1 MNVSRSTDWDGDNMS
16 GIFWNEKI
24 QRATVRELKK
34 LQLKL
39 LRRQIRFAS
48 GNSGFYHRKF
58 KESKANLR
66 IKNLEDIRK
75 FPFTTREELERNFRN
90 ILSVPFSEVAAI
102 RMTSGTTG
110 LPMAIAHTK
119 GDIVNIAEASARK
132 LIYHGV
138 TKTDVIQVT
147 AAYGLWQGAW
157 SVHWGAE
164 KIGTC
169 VIPVGAGDTERQI
182 RIIKQFKTTILYGV
196 TNYHFR
202 IAEVAK
208 KLGESLKDYNLRIG
222 ICVAEKPS
230 EKQIEILKKEFG
242 YKNVAIDYGAT
253 EFPGFSVNC
262 EKDRAFHHVW
272 ADYYLIE
279 VVDPKTHEPLEEGER
294 GELAITSLQ
303 REAFPLIR
311 YLSRDVTR
319 YMGFENCECGMP
331 HPKVGIDIDRE
342 DFMTKIR
349 GVPVFPS
356 QVEFIL
362 GEFLELTGR
371 CQITVDKRTPREESI
386 LKVETNKKLGKAVL
400 ELLRKEIV
408 IEIKNRIGITFND
421 VVFLPSGSFDDKYTK
436 TSTIR

>member
-1 MNVSRSTDWDGDNMS
+1 MNRV
-16 GIFWNEKI
+16 FWNKKI
-24 QRATVRELKK
+24 QKASIEELKK
-34 LQLKL
+34 LQLEL
-39 LRRQIRFAS
+39 LRKQISFARR
-48 GNSGFYHRKF
+48 NSRFYHRKF
-58 KESKANLR
+58 KESEVDNLR
-66 IKNLEDIRK
+66 IKSLEDITK
-75 FPFTTREELERNFRN
+75 FPFTTRGELERNFRD
-90 ILSVPFSEVAAI
+90 ILSVPFSQVATV

-119 GDIVNIAEASARK
+119 KDVDNIAESSARK
-132 LIYHGV
+132 LAYHGV
-138 TKTDVIQVT
+138 TGKDVIQVT

-164 KIGTC
+164 KIGAC
-169 VIPVGAGDTERQI
+169 ILPVGSGDTGRQI
-182 RIIKQFKTTILYGV
+182 RIIKQFKTTVLYGV
-196 TNYHFR
+196 ANYHFR

-208 KLGESLKDYNLRIG
+208 KLGESLRNYSLRIG

-230 EKQIEILKKEFG
+230 KKQIEALKKEFG
-242 YKNVAIDYGAT
+242 YKNVVIDYGAT

-262 EKDRAFHHVW
+262 EENKNFHHVW

-319 YMGFENCECGMP
+319 YLGFERCGCGMS
-331 HPKVGIDIDRE
+331 HPKVGINIDRE

-356 QVEFIL
+356 QIEFML
-362 GEFLELTGR
+362 SEFLELTGR
-371 CQITVDKRTPREESI
+371 CQIMVDKRTPKQEAVLR
-386 LKVETNKKLGKAVL
+386 VETSKKAAKATL
-400 ELLRKEIV
+400 ESLKGQIV
-408 IEIKNRIGITFND
+408 GEIKNRIGVTFND
-421 VVFLPSGSFDDKYTK
+421 VVFVPYGTFGGKYAK
-436 TSTIR
+436 ASIIR

>member
-1 MNVSRSTDWDGDNMS
+1 MS
-16 GIFWNEKI
+16 GSFWNKKI
-24 QRATVRELKK
+24 QEASVEELKR

-48 GNSGFYHRKF
+48 RNSKFYHHKF
-58 KESKANLR
+58 KESGVDGSQIR
-66 IKNLEDIRK
+66 SLEDIQK
-75 FPFTTREELERNFRN
+75 FPFTTREELERNFRG
-90 ILSVPFSEVAAI
+90 ILSVPFSGVATV

-110 LPMAIAHTK
+110 LPMAIAHTGK
-119 GDIVNIAEASARK
+119 DVGNVGEASARK
-132 LIYHGV
+132 LTYHGV
-138 TKTDVIQVT
+138 TKEDVIQVT
-147 AAYGLWQGAW
+147 TAYGLWQGAW

-164 KIGTC
+164 KIGAC
-169 VIPVGAGDTERQI
+169 ILPVGSGDTGRQI
-182 RIIKQFKTTILYGV
+182 RIIKQFGTTVLYGV

-202 IAEVAK
+202 IAEVAR
-208 KLGESLKDYNLRIG
+208 KLGESLRDFDLRIG

-230 EKQIEILKKEFG
+230 KKDIEILKKEFG

-262 EKDRAFHHVW
+262 EEHRGFHHVW
-272 ADYYLIE
+272 ADYYLVE

-303 REAFPLIR
+303 REAFPLVR

-319 YMGFENCECGMP
+319 FLGFECCECGMS

-356 QVEFIL
+356 QIELIL
-362 GEFLELTGR
+362 SDFSELTGK
-371 CQITVDKRTPREESI
+371 CQVVVDKRTPKQEAV
-386 LKVETNKKLGKAVL
+386 LKVETSRELAKVVLAPLG
-400 ELLRKEIV
+400 KEIV
-408 IEIKNRIGITFND
+408 GEIKNRIGVTFND
-421 VVFLPSGSFDDKYTK
+421 VVFVPSGTFGGKYAK
-436 TSTIR
+436 ASIVR